1 MLTSL
6 SLKAKM
12 LLAFVGISMLL
23 LVVGGIGW
31 FSNRQVVTLYNVIAT
46 QNMGN
51 VQSVGGMKDFGQE
64 ANRALLR
71 AVMTND
77 PKEIER
83 YYGVFKDAVKGYTT
97 ITQEYLSVPF
107 LPGEEPIFKRGEEAW
122 EKYIAL
128 SEDLFKKTANPA
140 LQAEAQKMIDEV
152 VPPVRRAHTDALTAL
167 LTFQNEEVNKSVKAA
182 TDASNRGEMLIM
194 FVIGLG
200 FILASAI
207 GFMFATS
214 LAKQLNRISG
224 EISNSA
230 EQTSSAG
237 TQLSAAS
244 QTLSSG
250 SSEAAASLEETVAS
264 LEELASM
271 VKLNADHAK
280 EANAL
285 SAKSRDSAEQG
296 ESEITKLIGAM
307 EDIASGSKKIEEIIS
322 VIDDIAFQTN
332 LLALN
337 AAVEAARAGEQ
348 GKGFAVVAEAVRA
361 LAQRSAAAAKD
372 ITTLIQDNVSK
383 SENGARVAGQSGT
396 VLKDIV
402 NSVKKVA
409 DLNSEISVASQ
420 EQSTGLEQ
428 ISKAMNQ
435 LDQATQGN
443 AASSEEVAAS
453 SEEMS
458 AQAENLADL
467 VKDLRVL
474 VQGKLTDEPKASKA
488 LRSKNNVVNF
498 HKVESPKKGAV
509 STASKKRDAEAVLP
523 LDDSRD
529 GKIGD
534 ASGF

>member
-1 MLTSL
+1 
-6 SLKAKM
+6 M

-31 FSNRQVVTLYNVIAT
+31 FSNRQVVAIYDVIAT
-46 QNMGN
+46 QNMAN
-51 VQSVGGMKDFGQE
+51 VQSVGRMRFRAQE
-64 ANRALLR
+64 ANRTLLR
-71 AVMTND
+71 AVMSKNQT
-77 PKEIER
+77 EVER
-83 YYGVFKDAVKGYTT
+83 FRNQFSESVT
-97 ITQEYLSVPF
+97 IYDDFTKKYLEVPF
-107 LPGEEPIFKRGEEAW
+107 LPNEEPLFNSMEEAW
-122 EKYIAL
+122 KKYVVA
-128 SEDLFKKTANPA
+128 ANELLKMTGNPETQA
-140 LQAEAQKMIDEV
+140 LQEKTLDEV
-152 VPPVRRAHTDALTAL
+152 ISPIRRDHTEKMGSL
-167 LTFQNEEVNKSVKAA
+167 LDFHDKSVRAGQESAA
-182 TDASNRGEMLIM
+182 ASTRQGELLISL
-194 FVIGLG
+194 VIGLG
-200 FILASAI
+200 FILATAI

-214 LAKQLNRISG
+214 LAKSLSRISG
-224 EISNSA
+224 DISGA
-230 EQTSSAG
+230 ADQTSSSG

-244 QTLSSG
+244 QQLSAG

-372 ITTLIQDNVSK
+372 ITSLIQDNVSK
-383 SENGARVAGQSGT
+383 SENGARVAGQSGA

-458 AQAENLADL
+458 SQAVLLADL
-467 VKDLRVL
+467 VTDLRTL
-474 VQGKLTDEPKASKA
+474 IQGKVTDSTPSA
-488 LRSKNNVVNF
+488 LRAPRGNVVAM
-498 HKVESPKKGAV
+498 HKPQAPKKPVA
-509 STASKKRDAEAVLP
+509 STASRKRDAESVLP

-529 GKIGD
+529 GKIGNV
-534 ASGF
+534 SGF